1 MFSLNL
7 KDSLTMDDLVEKF
20 DSFKKRFRPEI
31 NRFITDGLQK
41 DSKVKSMITL
51 VILLLTN

>member
-41 DSKVKSMITL
+41 DSKVKSMINDHISY
-51 VILLLTN
+51 IL